1 MEKEGEV
8 NDGGAAEK
16 KAKLRSSEDKSADAV
31 EQGLSGQSRAD
42 GKSGVARGVVEIIE
56 QTWWK
61 TFWSGLW

>member
-31 EQGLSGQSRAD
+31 EQGLSG
-42 GKSGVARGVVEIIE
+42 
-56 QTWWK
+56 
-61 TFWSGLW
+61 